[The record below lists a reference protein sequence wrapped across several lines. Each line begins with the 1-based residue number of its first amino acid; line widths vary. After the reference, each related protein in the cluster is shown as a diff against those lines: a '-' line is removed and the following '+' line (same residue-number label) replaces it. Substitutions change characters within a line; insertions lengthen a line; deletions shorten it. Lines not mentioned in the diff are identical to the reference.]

1 MKEASSQRLSA
12 GNEKLRKE
20 TLLFIFLIGLLMIV
34 QFASLYIEKEMGAI
48 SADDWSIII
57 RTMLPGIVGFGVY
70 LGLAICL
77 LLTRSV
83 TVARYIVAF
92 VGVTFLYFVA
102 QDVLNFNPVGLMID
116 GFILWRIYELY
127 ESV

>member
-20 TLLFIFLIGLLMIV
+20 TLLFIFLIGLLTV
-34 QFASLYIEKEMGAI
+34 GQFASLYFEKEMGAI
-48 SADDWSIII
+48 SADDWSKIV

-70 LGLAICL
+70 LGLAIWL

-83 TVARYIVAF
+83 TVARYIIAF

-116 GFILWRIYELY
+116 GFIVWRIYGLY
-127 ESV
+127 ESI